1 MGMRRIPRYLW
12 RQAQVHQVVEALS
25 LIWLGSRSQLCTCIT
40 SSLIIH
46 SLCATYRYLWVFA
59 LHEQL
64 LCLAS

>member
-40 SSLIIH
+40 SSWIIR
-46 SLCATYRYLWVFA
+46 SLCATYRYVWVLA